1 MNPFQARPFLP
12 LIAAII
18 CGFVGTLLM
27 PTASAQN
34 GGYANSYQAAQ
45 AAAYQQQ
52 AAAYH
57 QYQQQMA
64 AYHAQQRAYLAR
76 QQTPQQAMP
85 MLRTQQAPRPQTAV
99 RPVMAPRQSASAP
112 IHNNLLRFDGR
123 YAAVPNTFP
132 GSIQHA
138 VHAANSLQGKPYR
151 MGGGHN
157 KVEDSA
163 YDCSGSVSY
172 VLIRSGLL
180 RAPLSSKEFAN
191 YGRPGPGR
199 FVTIYVKPGEH
210 VFMTIC
216 GLRLDTTG
224 GREGEGPRWRPTP
237 RSASGFVMRHPV
249 GL

>member
-1 MNPFQARPFLP
+1 MSHFRVAPFLP
-12 LIAAII
+12 CIAAA
-18 CGFVGTLLM
+18 VGLLLGVSA
-27 PTASAQN
+27 ASAKAQN
-34 GGYANSYQAAQ
+34 GGYATSYQAAQ
-45 AAAYQQQ
+45 NAAHQQQ

-57 QYQQQMA
+57 HYQQQMA
-64 AYHAQQRAYLAR
+64 AYHAQQQAYRAR
-76 QQTPQQAMP
+76 QQVQPQQMP
-85 MLRTQQAPRPQTAV
+85 WPQPAPRPQPAAQM
-99 RPVMAPRQSASAP
+99 VMAPRQHAAP
-112 IHNNLLRFDGR
+112 IQPNLLRFDGR
-123 YAAVPNTFP
+123 YAAVPITFP
-132 GSIQHA
+132 GAIQHA
-138 VHAANSLQGKPYR
+138 VYAANALQGKPYR

-180 RAPLSSKEFAN
+180 RAPLNSNEFAN

-199 FVTIYVKPGEH
+199 FITIYVKPGEH
-210 VFMTIC
+210 VFMTVC

-224 GREGEGPRWRPTP
+224 GREGEGPRWRPVP